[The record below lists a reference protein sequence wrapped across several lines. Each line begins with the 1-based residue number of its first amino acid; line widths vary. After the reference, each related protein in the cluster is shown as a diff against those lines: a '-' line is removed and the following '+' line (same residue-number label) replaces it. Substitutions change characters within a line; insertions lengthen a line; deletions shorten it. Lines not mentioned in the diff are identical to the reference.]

1 MSMRKLRESKR
12 RSSNKMFK
20 LSIVTPEKIF
30 KEKDVNSIIAP
41 GSEGYL
47 GVLTNHA
54 PLITTVVPGK
64 LTTKDKNNQEKN
76 YAISGGFLEVYKNQV
91 TILADSI
98 ESLEN
103 IDIERSQKALDRA
116 KKRLKSK
123 DPGIDIPRASAAI
136 RRALNRIKIYDSY
149 IKRM

>member
-1 MSMRKLRESKR
+1 
-12 RSSNKMFK
+12 MFK
-20 LSIVTPEKIF
+20 LSIVTPEKIYR
-30 KEKDVNSIIAP
+30 ELEVNSIIAP

-54 PLITTVVPGK
+54 PLVTSLIPGK
-64 LTTKDKNNQEKN
+64 LTVKDKVNQEKI
-76 YAISGGFLEVYKNQV
+76 YSVSSGFLEVYKNQV

-98 ESLEN
+98 ESPEDINKKRAQEALE
-103 IDIERSQKALDRA
+103 RA

-123 DPGIDIPRASAAI
+123 DPTVDLPRASAAE
-136 RRALNRIKIYDSY
+136 RRSLNRIKIHDSY

>member
-1 MSMRKLRESKR
+1 
-12 RSSNKMFK
+12 MFK

-30 KEKDVNSIIAP
+30 KELEVNSIIAP

-54 PLITTVVPGK
+54 PLITTLVPGK
-64 LTTKDKNNQEKN
+64 LTAKDKNNQEKN

-103 IDIERSQKALDRA
+103 IDIERAQKALDRA

-123 DPGIDIPRASAAI
+123 DPGIDIPRASAAV